1 MTCIINYFAYVI
13 WYINDNF
20 TQSLSL
26 SFVTSNKL
34 DLLVYLLE
42 NVSQIRFIIDKQI
55 FHISKGLFSI
65 GTRFNILHTSVSITQ
80 CISYFS
86 VVNRRVIHKS
96 EIPTPFPYTYL
107 VICAC
112 MCKYAHVHMHGCVYV
127 CIYMYGYEGACVYIY
142 TFIYCIDCFSLA
154 FLTTHHFGVCLDD
167 ICFIVI
173 LLNNKSH
180 VIFMTC
186 IIDYFAYR
194 HLYI

>member
-13 WYINDNF
+13 WYINDNL

-96 EIPTPFPYTYL
+96 EIPTPSPYTYL

-127 CIYMYGYEGACVYIY
+127 CIYICMDMRVRVCIYIH
-142 TFIYCIDCFSLA
+142 S
-154 FLTTHHFGVCLDD
+154 
-167 ICFIVI
+167 FIV
-173 LLNNKSH
+173 
-180 VIFMTC
+180 
-186 IIDYFAYR
+186 
-194 HLYI
+194 